1 MGVDPEEIEYLLME
15 EGLYISERSLKLHW
29 CDEPV
34 AFQEPVCRP
43 AHLLLV

>member
-1 MGVDPEEIEYLLME
+1 MGVDPEEIEYLLMD
-15 EGLYISERSLKLHW
+15 EGLYISARAPKLHW

-34 AFQEPVCRP
+34 AFQEPVWRP